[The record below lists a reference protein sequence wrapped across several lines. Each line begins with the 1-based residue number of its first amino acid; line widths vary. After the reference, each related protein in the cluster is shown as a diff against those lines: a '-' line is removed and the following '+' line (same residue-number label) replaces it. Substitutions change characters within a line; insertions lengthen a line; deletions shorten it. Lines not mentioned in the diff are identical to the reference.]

1 MMILTV
7 DTSSG
12 VPPYEQIRS
21 QYARMMA
28 TGVLAVGDRLP
39 TIAQLAADLG
49 LANGTVARA
58 YKELER
64 DRLIV
69 SHRRKG
75 TFVAAAP
82 TTRSPSEIEADLTAA
97 AERFALEVRQLG
109 GDVAAALAAASA
121 ALARSQ
127 P

>member
-1 MMILTV
+1 MILTV

-12 VPPYEQIRS
+12 VPPYEQIRA

-28 TGVLAVGDRLP
+28 TGVLEVGDRLP

-75 TFVAAAP
+75 TFVAGAP
-82 TTRSPSEIEADLTAA
+82 TTRSPGEVEADLAAA

-109 GDVAAALAAASA
+109 GDPTAALAAARV